1 MASGRLHIGHMN
13 RFALLLCLALP
24 VPALAEDAPAPPKDE
39 GFSLMEEGAKLLF
52 RGLMQEMEP
61 ALDGMGDAVKQ
72 IEPRIRELV
81 ALIDDIRNYEA
92 PRMLENG
99 DILIPR
105 RKVTPPLVPPLPG
118 PAQPGPAQPGPNGEI
133 EL

>member
-1 MASGRLHIGHMN
+1 MN
-13 RFALLLCLALP
+13 RLALLLCLALP

-118 PAQPGPAQPGPNGEI
+118 PAQPGPNGEI

>member
-1 MASGRLHIGHMN
+1 MKVA
-13 RFALLLCLALP
+13 ALLLCLAVPL
-24 VPALAEDAPAPPKDE
+24 PALAQDAPAPPGDE

-61 ALDGMGDAVKQ
+61 AIDGMGEAMKE
-72 IEPRIRELV
+72 IEPRMQELL

-105 RKVTPPLVPPLPG
+105 RKTPLPDAP
-118 PAQPGPAQPGPNGEI
+118 PAPGPDGEI

>member
-1 MASGRLHIGHMN
+1 M
-13 RFALLLCLALP
+13 ALLLCLAFPLP
-24 VPALAEDAPAPPKDE
+24 LAAQDTTAPPDDE

-61 ALDGMGDAVKQ
+61 AIDGMGEAIQ
-72 IEPRIRELV
+72 EIEPRMQELL

-92 PRMLENG
+92 PQMLENG

-105 RKVTPPLVPPLPG
+105 RKTPDTPALPE
-118 PAQPGPAQPGPNGEI
+118 PGPNGEI